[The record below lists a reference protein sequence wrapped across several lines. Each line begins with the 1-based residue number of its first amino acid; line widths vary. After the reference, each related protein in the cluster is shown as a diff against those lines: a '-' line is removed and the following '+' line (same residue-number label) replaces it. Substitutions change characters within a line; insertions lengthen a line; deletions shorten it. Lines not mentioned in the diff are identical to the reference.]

1 MESKLER
8 IIFTFLG
15 ATAGVVVGIFIL
27 SFPLPII
34 DNNIDVFI
42 VILTSIIGALIFI
55 ISGYY
60 KKVKVDKE
68 NEKLRGETI
77 ALTTHEMR
85 TSLTSTSW
93 AISFIL
99 SNYKQY
105 ISEEDRKTLEDILKS
120 IRTTV
125 MHTVNLLDISLLDIG
140 KLAISLEWVS
150 LKKVEE
156 MIGEVIEKYSIG
168 AKKDGVD
175 LIVDIV
181 LDHKNRV
188 EIDNLRLRIILE
200 NLLENALQ
208 YTKDIKNKEIKVS
221 VNNSPTMLNITISD
235 NGIGIPSHEQN
246 EIFGEFY
253 RASNARRKL
262 SSGSGIGLHLCEQYV
277 KAHHGTIRF
286 ESKENVGTTFYISLP
301 LKSTSDPK
309 EFLEKI

>member
-1 MESKLER
+1 MESKLEK
-8 IIFTFLG
+8 IIFTILG
-15 ATAGVVVGIFIL
+15 ATAGIVVGIFLLTYPI
-27 SFPLPII
+27 PII
-34 DNNIDVFI
+34 DNNINVFI
-42 VILTSIIGALIFI
+42 VILTGIIGSLIFV
-55 ISGYY
+55 ISIYY
-60 KKVKVDKE
+60 KKDKIAKV

-93 AISFIL
+93 AISFML
-99 SNYKQY
+99 SNYRQY

-150 LKKVEE
+150 LEKVEE
-156 MIGEVIEKYSIG
+156 MIREVIEKYSIG
-168 AKKDGVD
+168 AKKDGVN
-175 LIVDIV
+175 LIIDIT

-188 EIDNLRLRIILE
+188 EVDNLRLRIILE

-208 YTKDIKNKEIKVS
+208 YTKDIENKEIKVS

-235 NGIGIPSHEQN
+235 NGIGIPLSEQS
-246 EIFGEFY
+246 EIFGEFF
-253 RASNARRKL
+253 RASNARKKL
-262 SSGSGIGLHLCEQYV
+262 SSGSGIGLNLCEQYV
-277 KAHHGTIRF
+277 KAHNGTIRF

-301 LKSTSDPK
+301 LKSTTDPK

>member
-27 SFPLPII
+27 TYPIPMI

-42 VILTSIIGALIFI
+42 VILTGIIGSLLFI
-55 ISGYY
+55 ISIYY
-60 KKVKVDKE
+60 KKGKIAKD

-105 ISEEDRKTLEDILKS
+105 ISEEDKKTLEDILKS

-150 LKKVEE
+150 LKRVEE
-156 MIGEVIEKYSIG
+156 MIREVIEKYSIG

-175 LIVDIV
+175 LIIDIV
-181 LDHKNRV
+181 LDHKNKV
-188 EIDNLRLRIILE
+188 EVDNLRLRIILE

-208 YTKDIKNKEIKVS
+208 YTKDIKNKEIKVN

-235 NGIGIPSHEQN
+235 NGIGIPIHEQS
-246 EIFGEFY
+246 EIFGEFF

-262 SSGSGIGLHLCEQYV
+262 SSGSGIGLHLSEQYV

-301 LKSTSDPK
+301 LKSTTDPK

>member
-27 SFPLPII
+27 SYPIPVI

-42 VILTSIIGALIFI
+42 VILTGIIGSLLFI
-55 ISGYY
+55 ISIYY
-60 KKVKVDKE
+60 KKGKIAKD

-93 AISFIL
+93 AISFML

-105 ISEEDRKTLEDILKS
+105 ITEEDRKTLEDILKS

-150 LKKVEE
+150 LKRVEE
-156 MIGEVIEKYSIG
+156 MIREVIEKYSIG
-168 AKKDGVD
+168 GRRSAANGRERYPSSTGVTQ
-175 LIVDIV
+175 
-181 LDHKNRV
+181 
-188 EIDNLRLRIILE
+188 
-200 NLLENALQ
+200 A
-208 YTKDIKNKEIKVS
+208 
-221 VNNSPTMLNITISD
+221 
-235 NGIGIPSHEQN
+235 
-246 EIFGEFY
+246 
-253 RASNARRKL
+253 
-262 SSGSGIGLHLCEQYV
+262 
-277 KAHHGTIRF
+277 
-286 ESKENVGTTFYISLP
+286 
-301 LKSTSDPK
+301 
-309 EFLEKI
+309 

>member
-27 SFPLPII
+27 SYPIPVI

-42 VILTSIIGALIFI
+42 VILTGIIGSLLFI
-55 ISGYY
+55 ISIYY
-60 KKVKVDKE
+60 KKGKIAKD

-93 AISFIL
+93 AISFML

-105 ISEEDRKTLEDILKS
+105 ITEEDRKTLEDILKS

-150 LKKVEE
+150 LKRVEE
-156 MIGEVIEKYSIG
+156 MIREVIEKYSIG

-181 LDHKNRV
+181 LDHKNKV
-188 EIDNLRLRIILE
+188 EVDNLRLRIILE

-221 VNNSPTMLNITISD
+221 VSNSPTMLNITISD
-235 NGIGIPSHEQN
+235 NGIGIPIHEQG
-246 EIFGEFY
+246 EIFSEFF

-262 SSGSGIGLHLCEQYV
+262 SSGSGIGLHLSEQYV
-277 KAHHGTIRF
+277 RAHHGTIRF

-301 LKSTSDPK
+301 LKSSTDPK